1 MEKKELLLV
10 FKKEM
15 ADQRISMS
23 RLAKMT
29 DMPSSTIYR
38 AFASNLESA
47 RLLTIKKIADALGL
61 SIDEMLCE

>member
-1 MEKKELLLV
+1 
-10 FKKEM
+10 
-15 ADQRISMS
+15 MS

-38 AFASNLESA
+38 AFASDLESA